1 MKMRTMLPKTT
12 KIEPTVEGMM
22 SAKSDLNIAR
32 SDPPSDVPVNQRLN
46 LDRLQADIDR
56 LEREGIPH
64 AVVKTSDGPVAVDLT
79 KPPEREMRIV
89 EMLDQTM
96 KGYAED
102 VRALRDDITSR
113 FNKIADQSE
122 VTVQEI
128 ARSLE
133 NVASRAREV
142 IELCDMVSQDVDGAG
157 DRIRKAHSSFMV
169 TSRNAMV
176 ALLNVKETVSMHHDA
191 APADDVVARNELEA
205 FIVKLEKIVPGYAGI
220 ATLKGLLEP
229 KPQGP
234 EHGQE

>member
-1 MKMRTMLPKTT
+1 MRKLLPTT
-12 KIEPTVEGMM
+12 AKVEPVVE
-22 SAKSDLNIAR
+22 A
-32 SDPPSDVPVNQRLN
+32 VPVNQRLN
-46 LDRLQADIDR
+46 LDRLQDDINR

-96 KGYAED
+96 KGYADD
-102 VRALRDDITSR
+102 VRALRDDITR
-113 FNKIADQSE
+113 KFNKIADESE

-133 NVASRAREV
+133 GVASRAREV

-157 DRIRKAHSSFMV
+157 ARIRKAHSSFMV

-176 ALLNVKETVSMHHDA
+176 ALLNVKETVALQHDA

-205 FIVKLEKIVPGYAGI
+205 LVVKLEKIVPGNALI
-220 ATLKGLLEP
+220 TALRGLLAE
-229 KPQGP
+229 KGTD
-234 EHGQE
+234 GQE